1 MRSSFLVENAPLYDL
16 EKVADGIPQ
25 SLSILFEEQSV
36 GKRSS
41 LWRSQQILIFCVSD
55 AEIELEFEVFEKQ
68 SKLRRTASHEQQRVV
83 FIGALVSA
91 RCHLWSLNLL
101 RQHLSAQNFAH
112 VSRFLRYPWGRIA
125 YDFLV
130 PRTHNARKLI
140 DKMKTKQNKLS
151 VEAYGFVHVLQAWM
165 YEIMPSLAGFCGKQ
179 VIEHENRIP
188 RMQRWSAD
196 SGILF
201 EHLWPYFLPRAGNDP
216 VPIIVSAKEYEMM
229 DELGI
234 PSTMHP
240 ASPTLVFNSKSLVR
254 KRRLTYEDVETSE
267 KTEALKGSP
276 LKSSSRGKKKLLSGD
291 PPPSTRLVGKTEQIE
306 TKKGHDVDNY
316 AENAAPTPA
325 LSKNTV
331 KNNSNLFVI
340 LLMKLMEK
348 VDKLDQKV
356 EKIDGKVEHRDTTLH
371 KVVVASIRSYFDNQ
385 ATSHHPKKCKGEK
398 KNSMEKMGEHKS
410 SGNVCAVLGESS
422 TFQNLDDLGN
432 KGDQLKVSNTGWF
445 SNEWLLEDPFAVHD
459 CNYHEP
465 PKPVP
470 LTDNPVKKSLSVG
483 DSRTKSEGFKGKSFL
498 PRTKEGLGHT
508 MKTEAISSLKIP
520 GETENLLPSL
530 NLDCTTSY
538 SNGMPQKTS
547 MDALK
552 FDPSDFDFNY
562 AELNPFLRWQKAAS
576 SGHRRYDR
584 RLPIKMLRV
593 ADNEWF
599 NVILERNGWLESEH
613 INALIY
619 LLLVDFNKDVSNPIV
634 RDWSCMEMVCWLG
647 LRSDN
652 LEEMVG
658 TVMPY
663 VRGSLVTQIHD
674 YAV

>member
-1 MRSSFLVENAPLYDL
+1 MGSSFLVENAPLYDL
-16 EKVADGIPQ
+16 EKVADGG
-25 SLSILFEEQSV
+25 ILFEEQSV

-55 AEIELEFEVFEKQ
+55 AEIELECEVFEKQ
-68 SKLRRTASHEQQRVV
+68 SKLRRTASHEQQRC
-83 FIGALVSA
+83 S
-91 RCHLWSLNLL
+91 RL
-101 RQHLSAQNFAH
+101 RQ
-112 VSRFLRYPWGRIA
+112 VSP
-125 YDFLV
+125 LV
-130 PRTHNARKLI
+130 FKPVTAASFGPELC
-140 DKMKTKQNKLS
+140 S
-151 VEAYGFVHVLQAWM
+151 SWM

-216 VPIIVSAKEYEMM
+216 VPIIVSAQEYEMM

-331 KNNSNLFVI
+331 KNNSNL
-340 LLMKLMEK
+340 MEK

-356 EKIDGKVEHRDTTLH
+356 EKMDGKVEHRDTTLH
-371 KVVVASIRSYFDNQ
+371 
-385 ATSHHPKKCKGEK
+385 E
-398 KNSMEKMGEHKS
+398 
-410 SGNVCAVLGESS
+410 
-422 TFQNLDDLGN
+422 NLDDLGN

-508 MKTEAISSLKIP
+508 MKTEVISSLKIP

-576 SGHRRYDR
+576 SGHR
-584 RLPIKMLRV
+584 
-593 ADNEWF
+593 
-599 NVILERNGWLESEH
+599 
-613 INALIY
+613 
-619 LLLVDFNKDVSNPIV
+619 
-634 RDWSCMEMVCWLG
+634 
-647 LRSDN
+647 
-652 LEEMVG
+652 
-658 TVMPY
+658 Y
-663 VRGSLVTQIHD
+663 VFFC
-674 YAV
+674 